1 MNPGPAISA
10 RSRWAGRSAS
20 SATTIL
26 AATSRGAMPTGFA
39 SCSATLVV
47 KSPWPESFG
56 GVSATPSAGSGK
68 PAAPRATSECPEE
81 LIADHERSRQ
91 RVERTPHRIAA
102 S

>member
-10 RSRWAGRSAS
+10 RSRCAGPLGFERDHDLGRDVARCHADRLRELQRDVGREIAVAGVLRRGQRDAVGRLGKAGR
-20 SATTIL
+20 TEGNVQ
-26 AATSRGAMPTGFA
+26 R
-39 SCSATLVV
+39 
-47 KSPWPESFG
+47 
-56 GVSATPSAGSGK
+56 
-68 PAAPRATSECPEE
+68 PEE